1 MARPMRTWP
10 AVLCFSLA
18 VVLEVM
24 PLPGPLE
31 AMKPPIAA
39 MVMIYWSLM
48 WPERVGLFIALVLGL
63 CMDIL
68 HGQLLGQNALA
79 LLVITYLT
87 LRFHLQIRIY
97 PLWQIT
103 MAVFALLL
111 IYGLLQVLVEG
122 IAGLASTGYLRWT
135 QIVSGTVLWPVLMG
149 AMDRLRLRADY
160 RKPNIN

>member
-18 VVLEVM
+18 VVLEVT

-122 IAGLASTGYLRWT
+122 IAGLAPTGYLRWT

>member
-1 MARPMRTWP
+1 MRTWP

-18 VVLEVM
+18 VLLEVM
-24 PLPGPLE
+24 PLPGPLQII
-31 AMKPPIAA
+31 KPPIVA

-87 LRFHLQIRIY
+87 LRFHLQIRIF

-103 MAVFALLL
+103 GAVFALLL
-111 IYGLLQVLVEG
+111 IYALLQVLVEG
-122 IAGLASTGYLRWT
+122 VAGLAPTGYLRWT
-135 QIVSGTVLWPVLMG
+135 QVISGTLLWPLVMSL
-149 AMDRLRLRADY
+149 MDRLRQRADY